1 MPTTTLTDK
10 EAEVEK
16 NLLQAQ
22 DVYRSIP
29 SLFPNE
35 AAHFDHEINSL
46 LYLLY
51 ARAYARMMRDL
62 AAAVQQETED
72 HDGV

>member
-1 MPTTTLTDK
+1 MAATTLTDK
-10 EAEVEK
+10 ESEVEK
-16 NLLQAQ
+16 NLLQAL

-62 AAAVQQETED
+62 ATAVQRETED
-72 HDGV
+72 HDGA